1 MIYVISITVFSS
13 VIFILVGLLLLVEA
27 KVVKKDDCVVV
38 VNDDEEK
45 SLKIPGGSTLLSA
58 LSENKIFLPAAC
70 GGGGSCGTCKCVVE
84 EGGRGLL
91 PTELAHLTRR
101 EKKGNVRL
109 ACQLKVKEDLKIR
122 LPEEIFNVKKYNAIV
137 VSNENVATFIK
148 DLVLK
153 LDPGAKLEFKA
164 GAFIQIDI
172 PEYELSFSEFRCRV
186 AERFRPEWD
195 AFNLWG
201 LHLLTEEPIFR
212 AYSLANPPSEKS
224 ILRFNVRIATPPASI
239 SEAPPGVGSS
249 YIFNLK
255 PGDMVTLSGPYGEFF
270 VKETDKEM
278 FFIGGGAGMAPL
290 RSHILHQLNT
300 LKTKRKISFWYG
312 ARSKMELFF
321 EEEFKELEKE
331 YENFEFHVALS
342 HPKPED
348 DWKGMTGFIHQCLL
362 DNCLSKHDDPT
373 EIEYYLCGPPM
384 MVDAIEDMLDS
395 LGVEPEMIAYDKF

>member
-27 KVVKKDDCVVV
+27 KVVKKDDCVIV

-45 SLKIPGGSTLLSA
+45 GLNIQGGTTLLSA
-58 LSENKIFLPAAC
+58 LSENKIFLPSAC

-91 PTELAHLTRR
+91 PTEQAHLTRR

-201 LHLLTEEPIFR
+201 LHLFTEEPIFR

-224 ILRFNVRIATPPASI
+224 MLRFTVRIATPPPSV
-239 SEAPPGVGSS
+239 SEALPGVGSS
-249 YIFNLK
+249 YIFNMK
-255 PGDMVTLSGPYGEFF
+255 PGDRVTLSGPYGEFF
-270 VKETDKEM
+270 VKETDREM
-278 FFIGGGAGMAPL
+278 CFIGGGAGMAPL

-300 LKTKRKISFWYG
+300 LKTKRKTSFWYG
-312 ARSKMELFF
+312 ARSKKELFF
-321 EEEFKELEKE
+321 EEEFKSLEKE

-348 DWKGMTGFIHQCLL
+348 DWKGMTGFIHQCLQ
-362 DNCLSKHDDPT
+362 DKCLSKHDDPT

-384 MVDAIEDMLDS
+384 MIDSIDDMLDS